1 MRVSCHSG
9 FLESDDICFKPSKFV
24 MGSVR
29 LSKIPCLE
37 PVSID
42 SAKIL
47 EGKIL
52 PYYRKLT
59 LLEIKV
65 LEINT
70 NLRDDDFLTKEVN
83 AKERITFQNEIN

>member
-1 MRVSCHSG
+1 M
-9 FLESDDICFKPSKFV
+9 
-24 MGSVR
+24 
-29 LSKIPCLE
+29 
-37 PVSID
+37 
-42 SAKIL
+42 L

-70 NLRDDDFLTKEVN
+70 NLRDHDFLTKEVN

>member
-1 MRVSCHSG
+1 M
-9 FLESDDICFKPSKFV
+9 
-24 MGSVR
+24 
-29 LSKIPCLE
+29 
-37 PVSID
+37 D

-47 EGKIL
+47 ERKIL